1 MSAKS
6 YPSDLKDDEWAII
19 EPLIPPAKTGGR
31 PRAANMRQ
39 IINAIIY
46 LLRTGCAWRM
56 LPHDYPA
63 WQTVYEYF
71 SQWRTDGTWQRIN
84 DALRR
89 DLRVAVGRDPE
100 PSAGVLDSQSVKT
113 TEKGGRAVMM
123 LARR

>member
-1 MSAKS
+1 MKHKG
-6 YPSDLKDDEWAII
+6 YPSDLSDDEWQII
-19 EPLIPPAKTGGR
+19 APLIPPAKTGGR
-31 PRAANMRQ
+31 PRTTDMRQ

-56 LPHDYPA
+56 LPRDFPS

-71 SQWRTDGTWQRIN
+71 SQWRNDGTWRRIN
-84 DALRR
+84 DTLRR

-113 TEKGGRAVMM
+113 TEKGGRAV
-123 LARR
+123 